1 MDAVKSL
8 EAKLDEIFV
17 KNAPYQLPAGLKKWI
32 GEYAWILAL
41 VGAVLGGLA
50 FIGLLGVL
58 GLTSVVATVAGA
70 GGYVLFAWL
79 ALVVLGIEVA
89 LLIMAV
95 GPLKEKKKRGWDLL
109 FYSQLISVVFNLFNW
124 LQGSNF
130 GANALS
136 FVWNLIWITISL
148 YLLFQVRSQFTRK
161 A

>member
-8 EAKLDEIFV
+8 EAKLDEVFV

-41 VGAVLGGLA
+41 IGAVLGGLA

-58 GLTSVVATVAGA
+58 GLASVVATAAGA

-79 ALVVLGIEVA
+79 ALIVLGIEVM
-89 LLIMAV
+89 LLVMAV

-109 FYSQLISVVFNLFNW
+109 FYSQLISIVFTLFNW

-130 GANALS
+130 ASNVFSL
-136 FVWNLIWITISL
+136 VWNLIWIVIGL
-148 YLLFQVRSQFTRK
+148 YLLFQVRSQFSRK